1 MRLNVYDTFEDDVA
15 MLKLAQQLQLEGME
29 SMKQPHLWASEQIET
44 VKSAFDMSRLI
55 VEAF

>member
-15 MLKLAQQLQLEGME
+15 MLKLAQQLQGEGME
-29 SMKQPHLWASEQIET
+29 SMKQPHLWATEQIDN